1 MQLNRKYYGSI
12 QNDKRMTIVFLMHLF
27 TFIILFKSF
36 KGKHYHFNNIM
47 RYFMIFRQL
56 TIS

>member
-1 MQLNRKYYGSI
+1 MQLNRKYYASI
-12 QNDKRMTIVFLMHLF
+12 QNDKCMTIVFLMHLF

-36 KGKHYHFNNIM
+36 KDKHYHFNNIM
-47 RYFMIFRQL
+47 RYFIVFRQL

>member
-1 MQLNRKYYGSI
+1 MQLNRKYYASI

-36 KGKHYHFNNIM
+36 KGKHYHFNKII
-47 RYFMIFRQL
+47 RYFIAFR
-56 TIS
+56 

>member
-1 MQLNRKYYGSI
+1 MQLNRKYYASI

-36 KGKHYHFNNIM
+36 KDKHCYFNNKM
-47 RYFMIFRQL
+47 RCFLVFRQL